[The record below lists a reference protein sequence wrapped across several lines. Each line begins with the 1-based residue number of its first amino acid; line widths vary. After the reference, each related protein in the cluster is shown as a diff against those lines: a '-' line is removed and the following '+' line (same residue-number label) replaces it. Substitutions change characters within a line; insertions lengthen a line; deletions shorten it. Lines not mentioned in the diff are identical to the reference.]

1 MSEEF
6 DDDGGDPPLS
16 LLGEVLLILSDSER
30 AESVA
35 TAAAAGRI

>member
-16 LLGEVLLILSDSER
+16 LLGEALVILSDSER

-35 TAAAAGRI
+35 MAVAGGI